1 MQRVLYILSQQF
13 RLPLAVTDTSHKKS
27 PLTSCVSLWLAFF
40 YEKFYTLCNHLFSE
54 DLPMNA
60 KKEYYKN
67 LSNTVL
73 KGFQKRF
80 IEGYYCETKEE
91 AKALALS
98 LVPENVSAS
107 FGGSVTLNETGVLEA
122 LRNRQDLTLYDR
134 DTANGPEEVKKIMHD
149 ALSCDYYFMSSN
161 AITTDG
167 ELVNIDGNGN
177 RVAALIYGPENVIII
192 AGMNKIVKNVEEGIS
207 RTRNVAAPPNC
218 IRLNKNTPCAANGVC
233 GNCLSDTICDQI
245 VITRASR
252 VPQRIKVIL
261 VGEELGF

>member
-1 MQRVLYILSQQF
+1 
-13 RLPLAVTDTSHKKS
+13 
-27 PLTSCVSLWLAFF
+27 
-40 YEKFYTLCNHLFSE
+40 
-54 DLPMNA
+54 MNF

-67 LSNTVL
+67 LANTVL
-73 KGFQKRF
+73 KGFEKRF
-80 IEGYYCETKEE
+80 MEGYYCDSVEE

-98 LVPENVSAS
+98 LVPAGSSAS
-107 FGGSVTLNETGVLEA
+107 FGGSVTLGETGILEA
-122 LRNRQDLTLYDR
+122 LRTREDITLYDR
-134 DTANGPEEVKKIMHD
+134 DTANGPDEIKKIMHE

-192 AGMNKIVKNVEEGIS
+192 AGMNKIVRNVEEGIS

-233 GNCLSDTICDQI
+233 GNCLKETICDQI

-252 VPQRIKVIL
+252 VPNRIKVIL

>member
-1 MQRVLYILSQQF
+1 MSI
-13 RLPLAVTDTSHKKS
+13 
-27 PLTSCVSLWLAFF
+27 
-40 YEKFYTLCNHLFSE
+40 
-54 DLPMNA
+54 

-80 IEGYYCETKEE
+80 IEGYYCETAAE
-91 AKALALS
+91 AKKLALS
-98 LVPENVSAS
+98 LVPTNSKVS
-107 FGGSVTLNETGVLEA
+107 FGGSVTLEESGVLAE
-122 LRNRQDLTLYDR
+122 LRSREDITLYDR
-134 DTANGPEEVKKIMHD
+134 ATATTPEENKQIMHD

-207 RTRNVAAPPNC
+207 RTRNIASPQNC
-218 IRLNKNTPCAANGVC
+218 IRLNKNTPCAVNGVC
-233 GNCLSDTICDQI
+233 GNCLADTICDQI

-252 VPQRIKVIL
+252 VPNRIKVIL
-261 VGEELGF
+261 IGEELGF

>member
-1 MQRVLYILSQQF
+1 MTI
-13 RLPLAVTDTSHKKS
+13 
-27 PLTSCVSLWLAFF
+27 
-40 YEKFYTLCNHLFSE
+40 
-54 DLPMNA
+54 

-80 IEGYYCETKEE
+80 IEGYYCENIEE
-91 AKALALS
+91 AKELALS
-98 LVPENVSAS
+98 LVPNGSSAS
-107 FGGSVTLNETGVLEA
+107 FGGSVTLGETGVLEA
-122 LRNRQDLTLYDR
+122 LRAREDITLYDR
-134 DTANGPEEVKKIMHD
+134 DTASSPDEVKKIMHD

-161 AITTDG
+161 AITVDG

-192 AGMNKIVKNVEEGIS
+192 AGMNKIVKTVEEGIS
-207 RTRNVAAPPNC
+207 RTRNTASPQNC
-218 IRLNKNTPCAANGVC
+218 LRLGKNNPCAINGVC
-233 GNCLSDTICDQI
+233 GNCLADTICDQI

-252 VPQRIKVIL
+252 VPNRIKVIL